1 MKTTMFRIGGM
12 RCDGCAETA
21 RTLLEREP
29 GVKAVVVSFATA
41 EARVLHDPVAAPADH
56 LAALIRR
63 PGFQVVAPQ

>member
-1 MKTTMFRIGGM
+1 MQTTTFRIDGM
-12 RCDGCAETA
+12 HCDGCAETV

-29 GVKAVVVSFATA
+29 GVKAVAVSFATA

-63 PGFQVVAPQ
+63 PGFQVVGQT